1 VFATVWQ
8 RNLRREPLPVSANV
22 RLRERRLHVAHIPW
36 VSDYEAA
43 LERARSE
50 HKFVF
55 LDVFNPG

>member
-1 VFATVWQ
+1 M
-8 RNLRREPLPVSANV
+8 AN
-22 RLRERRLHVAHIPW
+22 IPW

-50 HKFVF
+50 RKFVF